1 MGSDRPLQTDL
12 STNCPVPAGFA
23 GSICGAA
30 GWSSGFIATVGESFA
45 GRDAI
50 AAEPNVVIL
59 ETLIGNVLFAL
70 SQRRHYQDVT

>member
-1 MGSDRPLQTDL
+1 L
-12 STNCPVPAGFA
+12 STNWPIPGGFAA
-23 GSICGAA
+23 GSICTGA
-30 GWSSGFIATVGESFA
+30 GVSSSGFMLVAGDSFA
-45 GRDAI
+45 GGEAI